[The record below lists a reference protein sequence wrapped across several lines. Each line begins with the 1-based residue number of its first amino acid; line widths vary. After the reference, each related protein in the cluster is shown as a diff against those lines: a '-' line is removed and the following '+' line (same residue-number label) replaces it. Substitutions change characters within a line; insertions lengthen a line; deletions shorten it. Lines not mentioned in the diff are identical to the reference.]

1 MRRIIYII
9 RGAYLWIIFLLVARN
24 QIFRQDLYRWVRWK
38 MLSIRNQYMQ
48 FVVLMADYPEFRNIC
63 YYRMGKVQYV
73 LKWMCKPMDTL
84 YIRCADIGGGLLIQ
98 HGFATIIQAEKIGCN
113 AKIFQQVTIGYN
125 EDKRPVI
132 GDNVEICCGAKIIGG
147 VHIGNNVT
155 IGAQALVI
163 RDVENNVVMGGV
175 PAHVLKHKC

>member
-63 YYRMGKVQYV
+63 YYRMGKV
-73 LKWMCKPMDTL
+73 
-84 YIRCADIGGGLLIQ
+84 
-98 HGFATIIQAEKIGCN
+98 
-113 AKIFQQVTIGYN
+113 
-125 EDKRPVI
+125 
-132 GDNVEICCGAKIIGG
+132 
-147 VHIGNNVT
+147 
-155 IGAQALVI
+155 
-163 RDVENNVVMGGV
+163 
-175 PAHVLKHKC
+175 